1 MNSDS
6 CKCEKSTW
14 FVKGSLQISKLER
27 QLVQIC
33 LFDFFCRKEYLFFE
47 FLNIKNVFCGVGVEW
62 HRPPQDRQTALLHQ
76 CHLSQKFVHQPWWAP
91 ERMAYYSNHSI
102 ITCSPMYIIYIC
114 IHIYIYVYIYMHTYI
129 YIYVYIFKLRYYI
142 NHASLWWKNPNI
154 FHCREVKVCFNL
166 HLGRQDICAH
176 LLFCLFRTCRNNTDV
191 CHRAKPLYT

>member
-1 MNSDS
+1 MCSAGSGSNGIGLLRIG
-6 CKCEKSTW
+6 KLRYSTSATCHKNLCTNRGGLL
-14 FVKGSLQISKLER
+14 KGWPTIAITLSLHVHLCIS
-27 QLVQIC
+27 
-33 LFDFFCRKEYLFFE
+33 Y
-47 FLNIKNVFCGVGVEW
+47 
-62 HRPPQDRQTALLHQ
+62 
-76 CHLSQKFVHQPWWAP
+76 
-91 ERMAYYSNHSI
+91 
-102 ITCSPMYIIYIC
+102 IYIC
-114 IHIYIYVYIYMHTYI
+114 IHIYIYMYIYMHTYI

>member
-1 MNSDS
+1 MEAQLVGHCGQDFKTECPATSISYMNSDS

-102 ITCSPMYIIYIC
+102 ITCSPMYIIYI
-114 IHIYIYVYIYMHTYI
+114 YI
-129 YIYVYIFKLRYYI
+129 
-142 NHASLWWKNPNI
+142 
-154 FHCREVKVCFNL
+154 C
-166 HLGRQDICAH
+166 GRD
-176 LLFCLFRTCRNNTDV
+176 LLV
-191 CHRAKPLYT
+191 